1 MKKSAWLALPAVL
14 GLSVA
19 LADSQITVPRVI
31 ALPIVALQT
40 HPLQIASL
48 QISEHHFPTPPPP
61 LDPQVPDKTSPTNSR
76 HIDLVQLQRDADDL
90 SRTAQTI
97 PGDIASLRKGMLPK
111 DVIEKLKQ
119 IEKLSKRLRTEL
131 NP

>member
-1 MKKSAWLALPAVL
+1 VKKLAWLALSAML

-19 LADSQITVPRVI
+19 RADLQIAVPRMA
-31 ALPIVALQT
+31 ALQIVPVQIVALQIT
-40 HPLQIASL
+40 
-48 QISEHHFPTPPPP
+48 EHHFPTPPPP
-61 LDPQVPDKTSPTNSR
+61 LDPQAPDKDSASGSR
-76 HIDLVQLQRDADDL
+76 HIDMVQLQRDADDL
-90 SRTAQTI
+90 SRTALTI
-97 PGDIASLRKGMLPK
+97 PADVANIRKGMLPK

>member
-1 MKKSAWLALPAVL
+1 MKKFAWLALPGML

-19 LADSQITVPRVI
+19 LAHLQIAVPPMAASQIV
-31 ALPIVALQT
+31 
-40 HPLQIASL
+40 PLQIVPL
-48 QISEHHFPTPPPP
+48 QITEHHFPTPPPP
-61 LDPQVPDKTSPTNSR
+61 LDPQATDKENSSTSR
-76 HIDLVQLQRDADDL
+76 RIDMVQLQRDADDL

-97 PGDIASLRKGMLPK
+97 PADVANIRKGMLPK